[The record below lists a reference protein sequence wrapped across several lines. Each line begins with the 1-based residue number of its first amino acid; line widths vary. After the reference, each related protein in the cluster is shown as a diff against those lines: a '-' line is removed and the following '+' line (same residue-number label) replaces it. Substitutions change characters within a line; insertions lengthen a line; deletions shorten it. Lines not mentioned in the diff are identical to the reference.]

1 MNAATAAGQTNPVFA
16 ELWRGLLLGSI
27 AAAVAALPAAW
38 RAAHAGASFIACW
51 IALAG
56 STALLL
62 APAVGAFRAARPMP
76 RAVPTLLVGL
86 LLATGPLVI
95 FARLLKATTHY
106 RPLGGATFGIVAA
119 GVVLGCIAIS
129 GRLVAAAQTGA
140 RRRVAQRLLVVLAAA
155 STLIGLALVA
165 PAVSASG
172 MRAGV
177 FDGTL
182 AVALGLAA
190 ALPGLALRLSAARAR
205 LTGPILWLALA
216 LAGAGVLHFS
226 PAVRAACAAR
236 SPVLLGL
243 AGWLG

>member
-1 MNAATAAGQTNPVFA
+1 MNAAATADETTPVFT

-27 AAAVAALPAAW
+27 ASAVAALPAAW
-38 RAAHAGASFIACW
+38 RAAHAGASFVACW

-119 GVVLGCIAIS
+119 GVVLGCIAVS
-129 GRLVAAAQTGA
+129 GRLVAAARTGA
-140 RRRVAQRLLVVLAAA
+140 RQRVAQRLLFVLAAV
-155 STLIGLALVA
+155 STLIGLVLIA
-165 PAVSASG
+165 PAAGSPG
-172 MRAGV
+172 MRSGL

-190 ALPGLALRLSAARAR
+190 ALPGTSGWLSAARAR
-205 LTGPILWLALA
+205 LAGPIVWLGLVV
-216 LAGAGVLHFS
+216 AGAAVLHFS
-226 PAVRAACAAR
+226 PAVHAACAAR
-236 SPVLLGL
+236 APVLLGL

>member
-1 MNAATAAGQTNPVFA
+1 MSAAGAVRDSSVFA
-16 ELWRGLLLGSI
+16 ELWRGLLMGSI
-27 AAAVAALPAAW
+27 AAGVAALPAAF
-38 RAAHAGASFIACW
+38 RASHAAASLGGCW

-76 RAVPTLLVGL
+76 RAAATLLVGL

-106 RPLGGATFGIVAA
+106 RPLGGATFAIVAT
-119 GVVLGCIAIS
+119 GVLLGCFALS
-129 GRLVAAAQTGA
+129 GRLVAASHSGS

-155 STLIGLALVA
+155 SALTGLALAA
-165 PAVSASG
+165 PAVGAG
-172 MRAGV
+172 GLRAGI
-177 FDGTL
+177 FDGAL

-190 ALPGLALRLSAARAR
+190 ALPSASGWLPAPRAR
-205 LTGPILWLALA
+205 LAGPVVWLVLVI
-216 LAGAGVLHFS
+216 AGAGVLHFT
-226 PAVRAACAAR
+226 PAVRAACSAR

-243 AGWLG
+243 PGWLG